1 MTEPQIEAGSSQTAQ
16 IETEH
21 QISLTLEI
29 NSLILHVT
37 KNLNYRNTDPRPGLH
52 FSQGEAAAWAD
63 PPLPAMAAD
72 KTKPS
77 WGGSTGFYSL
87 LLLLGTAHPWRQ
99 MGAEHLPPDNGSVWV
114 VASPCPNPAGC
125 PPHRRCRSCCPPT
138 ADGRLEEDGAA
149 PPATG
154 SSLQSQPGEGR
165 RAPSELS
172 QRRQQPGL
180 CAPFALSL

>member
-21 QISLTLEI
+21 QISLSLEI

-63 PPLPAMAAD
+63 PHSQLWLQIKLNPHGEAARVFAPSSSSSEQHIHGDRWVLSTFPQMTAACGSWHPPAL
-72 KTKPS
+72 TP
-77 WGGSTGFYSL
+77 
-87 LLLLGTAHPWRQ
+87 P
-99 MGAEHLPPDNGSVWV
+99 GA
-114 VASPCPNPAGC
+114 
-125 PPHRRCRSCCPPT
+125 PHRRCRSCCPPT

-149 PPATG
+149 HPATG